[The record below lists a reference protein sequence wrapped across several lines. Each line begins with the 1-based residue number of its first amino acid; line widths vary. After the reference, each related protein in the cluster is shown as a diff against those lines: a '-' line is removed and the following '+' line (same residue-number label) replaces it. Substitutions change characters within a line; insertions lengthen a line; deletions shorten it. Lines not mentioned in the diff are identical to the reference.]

1 MRHYNKLV
9 RDKIPAM
16 IQEHE
21 EEPIYRKL
29 QGEEL
34 EHRMQMKI
42 QEEFN
47 ELLGARGTEDEIK
60 EFADL
65 YEILEAYRKRRGF
78 TQVQIKEARK
88 LKNKKRGSF
97 KEAYFLASVR
107 PKRTEEEIQKEQ
119 EALELMKRLQNPK
132 HRKTIIKMSN
142 GAEIVVPDGPKI
154 VADAIKGNDEG

>member
-9 RDKIPAM
+9 RDKIPAL
-16 IQEHE
+16 IEEHE

-60 EFADL
+60 EFADF
-65 YEILEAYRKRRGF
+65 YEILEAYRKKRGF
-78 TQVQIKEARK
+78 TQAQVKEARK
-88 LKNKKRGSF
+88 IKNERRGSF
-97 KEAYFLASVR
+97 KEAYFLAGVR

-132 HRKTIIKMSN
+132 HRETIIKMSN

-154 VADAIKGNDEG
+154 VADVLKGND